1 LVTVVGLGCFFNFF
15 EVAVGVL
22 MIPLLPGGW
31 AADTLW
37 KSLIIGAP
45 FAGELIGA
53 LVLTPLADRFGRRR
67 MFQINLVAYAVLAVL
82 CAFSYDAGTLVA
94 LRFLIG
100 IGLGAELAL
109 IDAYIAELV
118 PASHRGR
125 LATRSYAIGMLAVP
139 IAGILAALLPHVLL
153 GVSSWRWLLVFSG
166 SGAVI
171 VWLMRRRLPES
182 PRWLV
187 SHGRDG
193 EALEVIEAIEAEAGH
208 VPAGAAPMGT
218 RNAPDLS
225 QPRPRLLRPPLRRR
239 TVMACILE
247 TLGPIGF
254 YGFASIA
261 PLVLLHKGFS
271 VVESLGFSALTALGY
286 PLGSVLLVLVADRVQ
301 RRTLTIVTSLGVAVA
316 GTVFGLAGSVWLILI
331 SGAMTTMLGV
341 VQATVSRTYTAEMF
355 PTSVRSTVIG
365 RTYALSR
372 LVSAILPLV
381 TLTVLDALGPA
392 TLYLLCGLLVAVM
405 SVSVAVLGPKTNAR
419 QLEVV

>member
-1 LVTVVGLGCFFNFF
+1 
-15 EVAVGVL
+15 
-22 MIPLLPGGW
+22 
-31 AADTLW
+31 
-37 KSLIIGAP
+37 
-45 FAGELIGA
+45 
-53 LVLTPLADRFGRRR
+53 
-67 MFQINLVAYAVLAVL
+67 
-82 CAFSYDAGTLVA
+82 
-94 LRFLIG
+94 
-100 IGLGAELAL
+100 
-109 IDAYIAELV
+109 
-118 PASHRGR
+118 
-125 LATRSYAIGMLAVP
+125 
-139 IAGILAALLPHVLL
+139 
-153 GVSSWRWLLVFSG
+153 
-166 SGAVI
+166 
-171 VWLMRRRLPES
+171 
-182 PRWLV
+182 
-187 SHGRDG
+187 
-193 EALEVIEAIEAEAGH
+193 
-208 VPAGAAPMGT
+208 
-218 RNAPDLS
+218 
-225 QPRPRLLRPPLRRR
+225 
-239 TVMACILE
+239 MACILE